1 MHRKL
6 TNRRFQGTALAG
18 VLGIF
23 VLLASG
29 AHAFAQSPVSQD
41 DDDDDTFE
49 QKIIKGMLNGLGV
62 DTGRPTIDYRERSPL
77 VIPPSTNLPPPD
89 SNARLVKNPA
99 WPNDPDTKKHK
110 PPPGE
115 TRLVNGSLRNN
126 AMENPQLM
134 PSELNKGR
142 ADGASKVT
150 APDPNAN
157 LDPGRPVMPDA
168 LGYAGGLMTSVFG
181 YTKEESEPF
190 TGEVPRTNLTQPP
203 AGYQTPSPAYP
214 YGIAPDKKST
224 STLSLPIVKDR
235 AVGQE

>member
-110 PPPGE
+110 PPPAE